1 MYIGEAVFSNM
12 TWVQTTM
19 STAAACVGDCWEII
33 CKERDT
39 LSEAVVSLTSVV
51 TFVTW
56 LILEQNFLVQNLFYN
71 DIFLDV
77 LFMRL
82 DCERRLSRC
91 LPNLS
96 TFVPNDRSQCL
107 YYVLP
112 IMRCAFGAYLDV
124 GLAERRTPCKFVGNL
139 TFPSLFLGEDG
150 HRWKDGIAQGHMPR
164 VQSRFNLLQPC
175 TALSTTSHLMESAN
189 PFFFN
194 FVSYHFFWMV
204 ILVDDL
210 NLSAPLL
217 MLQWFFWWSSVCRR
231 SSAVMDHQI
240 PAQWL
245 CVCFKPV
252 FKLLCVVRCMLVCL
266 RLVLVSL
273 PGSIFPCDEIINR

>member
-150 HRWKDGIAQGHMPR
+150 HHWKDGIAQGHMPR
-164 VQSRFNLLQPC
+164 VQSRFTLLQPC
-175 TALSTTSHLMESAN
+175 TDLSTTSHLMESAN
-189 PFFFN
+189 PFFFII
-194 FVSYHFFWMV
+194 FCVLSFF
-204 ILVDDL
+204 L
-210 NLSAPLL
+210 NGDTG
-217 MLQWFFWWSSVCRR
+217 WWSKSLGSSFDVTVVLLVIEWLSSFFCRHG
-231 SSAVMDHQI
+231 SSNPCAVI
-240 PAQWL
+240 
-245 CVCFKPV
+245 
-252 FKLLCVVRCMLVCL
+252 VCL
-266 RLVLVSL
+266 FQTGFQIIMCCALHVGVS
-273 PGSIFPCDEIINR
+273 